1 MENLR
6 LNLLHP
12 MQRPEEMYIYS
23 GFFSKLESNRIGAAH
38 CLDLPL
44 LFGNEEAWKHA
55 ELLKGIPWAE
65 IDKVGKKIRAI
76 WAEFARNGSVSENSD
91 KPEVFKNF
99 PNRSVIIIHIF
110 LPFLTAEI

>member
-1 MENLR
+1 MDKTIRLTTEN
-6 LNLLHP
+6 
-12 MQRPEEMYIYS
+12 IYGKPAAEFAS
-23 GFFSKLESNRIGAAH
+23 SYAKAGGNVYLFRIFSKLESNKIGAAH

-91 KPEVFKNF
+91 KPEVLKIS
-99 PNRSVIIIHIF
+99 RIDQ
-110 LPFLTAEI
+110 

>member
-1 MENLR
+1 M
-6 LNLLHP
+6 
-12 MQRPEEMYIYS
+12 
-23 GFFSKLESNRIGAAH
+23 ESNRIGAAH

-91 KPEVFKNF
+91 KPEVLKF
-99 PNRSVIIIHIF
+99 PESISNNYSYF
-110 LPFLTAEI
+110 LTILTAEI